1 MRENEFEKKMQERM
15 DDLELRPSA
24 SVWPKVE
31 RQLVQKKRRRFAY
44 FFVLLA
50 GLAFVGY
57 MGYTFLQ
64 SEESPVT
71 KQESTGTN
79 NNNSTTNSS
88 ASDKNNT
95 SAITGNKENTVDN
108 KNENNP
114 AVAPATKTPGN
125 GGITVTNTTS
135 LTHPAPDE
143 KGTAVS
149 KGSAGNTKKK
159 QTIQSPASHRA
170 PNGDQVQTGRQDLKE
185 SREAQ
190 VEFSTTSAGVA
201 KKENQDN
208 VLTNPDPATNN
219 AVADGKQITDVKKD
233 PEEKPMSTVADS
245 TQSTKEIIAAIS
257 DSAATDPAKPMLAKS
272 KKTRTP
278 IKWGFDLSAGKNF
291 SLGKVFSVFEASN
304 NYSQD
309 ALTSGLYASPGGAGN
324 VSQPLPPSDIKA
336 KAGFKVGIAA
346 EKKIGKKSSVSA
358 GLRYAYLT
366 EEIKTGRFENR
377 AVISNSYQFNAI
389 QNGVYRSTQQE
400 SHTNSYHFV
409 EIPLLYQAQLNKS
422 AKTAL
427 IWNAGISLNYLLAT
441 NALLYDTAAG
451 GVYYKK
457 NSEFNKFNLSFR
469 TGLSV
474 RFGKENKFQWSV
486 GPELSMSATPLLK
499 RDAVEKKRYLMY
511 GGLTAR
517 FILPQRKK

>member
-31 RQLVQKKRRRFAY
+31 RQLVQKRRRRFAY

-71 KQESTGTN
+71 KQESTGAN

-95 SAITGNKENTVDN
+95 SATTGNKENTVDN

-114 AVAPATKTPGN
+114 AVAPAAKTPGN

-135 LTHPAPDE
+135 LTHPAPG
-143 KGTAVS
+143 KKATA
-149 KGSAGNTKKK
+149 AGKELTNNTKKK
-159 QTIQSPASHRA
+159 QTDQRPASHRT
-170 PNGDQVQTGRQDLKE
+170 PNVDQAQTKRQDLKE
-185 SREAQ
+185 SREEQ
-190 VEFSTTSAGVA
+190 VEFSTTSAGIA
-201 KKENQDN
+201 KKKNQDN
-208 VLTNPDPATNN
+208 VSSNLDPATNN
-219 AVADGKQITDVKKD
+219 PVA
-233 PEEKPMSTVADS
+233 EEK
-245 TQSTKEIIAAIS
+245 QKEIIVAIR
-257 DSAATDPAKPMLAKS
+257 DSATTDQDKPILAKNQ
-272 KKTRTP
+272 KKRTP

-309 ALTSGLYASPGGAGN
+309 ALSSGVYASPGGSGN
-324 VSQPLPPSDIKA
+324 VPQPLPPSDIKA

-366 EEIKTGRFENR
+366 EEIRTGRFENR

-409 EIPLLYQAQLNKS
+409 EIPLLYQGQLNKS
-422 AKTAL
+422 TKTAL
-427 IWNAGISLNYLLAT
+427 IWNAGMSLNYLLAT

-469 TGLSV
+469 TGLSI

-511 GGLTAR
+511 GGFTAR
-517 FILPQRKK
+517 FTLPQRKK